1 MNTDKTLALLLSCFS
16 GERLM
21 GLMDQAL
28 ELQAA
33 QTASGIDKMDLT
45 ELQALQI
52 YTSSGS
58 YSDVRANFGGLEPEP
73 ERRANVV
80 KLLRWA
86 ADNFEGKEHLDG

>member
-33 QTASGIDKMDLT
+33 QTASGIDKMDL
-45 ELQALQI
+45 
-52 YTSSGS
+52 Y
-58 YSDVRANFGGLEPEP
+58 RAASLTNLHV
-73 ERRANVV
+73 ERVLFRCEGQ
-80 KLLRWA
+80 LRRP
-86 ADNFEGKEHLDG
+86 